1 MSQPTWKVPIVK
13 LNKKQLVVDLGGRF
27 VDLIGLENRLR
38 IDVGGMVTNYSY
50 ENVRTDFDDQQFDS
64 PKYGLGKIVSDREAI
79 CHIPFETGYNHG
91 GRQSKVRRS
100 RRLHR
105 RVTRRTRR

>member
-1 MSQPTWKVPIVK
+1 
-13 LNKKQLVVDLGGRF
+13 
-27 VDLIGLENRLR
+27 
-38 IDVGGMVTNYSY
+38 MVSKSSY
-50 ENVRTDFDDQQFDS
+50 EYLWKNFNNEQFDS
-64 PKYGLGKIVSDREAI
+64 PKYGLGKIVSDRQAI
-79 CHIPFETGYNHG
+79 CRIPFETGYNHG